1 MQVPPP
7 WSAIALLLIGS
18 VAASPLPLQ
27 AAPVDPAQVPGIVP
41 SHARFAVSY
50 LRQAPPGWS
59 SLTPWGEAITTGG
72 SEGFVDLRNWHTTCL
87 VDGQR
92 RTVSNGL
99 ADIGGGYYRLN
110 PWYQGDLQVRF
121 PIQVVNGALRL
132 PVSPER
138 VSHWWLTRRP
148 LINGAAQCEVTAQ
161 VRFSPGVLVSIG
173 GDYWI
178 NPTAPYAGDMVN
190 NRYMGRSAWH
200 DHNGGDQVIEFH

>member
-1 MQVPPP
+1 M
-7 WSAIALLLIGS
+7 
-18 VAASPLPLQ
+18 
-27 AAPVDPAQVPGIVP
+27 PVIVP
-41 SHARFAVSY
+41 SHARFAVSF
-50 LRQAPPGWS
+50 LRQQPAGWS
-59 SLTPWGEAITTGG
+59 SLTPWGEAITTAG
-72 SEGFVDLRNWHTTCL
+72 SEGFVELKAWRTTCL

-92 RTVSNGL
+92 RTVSDGL

-110 PWYQGDLQVRF
+110 PWYQGDLQARY
-121 PIQVVNGALRL
+121 PIQTINGAVRL

-148 LINGAAQCEVTAQ
+148 SISGASQCEITAE
-161 VRFSPGVLVSIG
+161 VRLSPGVLVSIG

-200 DHNGGDQVIEFH
+200 DHIGGDQVIVFR